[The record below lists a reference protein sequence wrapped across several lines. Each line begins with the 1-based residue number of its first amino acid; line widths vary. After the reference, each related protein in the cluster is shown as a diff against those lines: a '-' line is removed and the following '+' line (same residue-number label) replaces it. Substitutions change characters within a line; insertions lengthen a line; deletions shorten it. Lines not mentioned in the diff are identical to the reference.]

1 METVGIGAACLSE
14 LSRPVSL
21 PASVSGLNMLTVS
34 GERRIDPPV
43 SDWPALN
50 VSPLSKKHVTDFRPG
65 RRLSPAAA
73 AAAAELHITG
83 SDVVPTHLNP

>member
-1 METVGIGAACLSE
+1 METARIGAACLSE

-21 PASVSGLNMLTVS
+21 PESVSGLNMLTVS

-43 SDWPALN
+43 SDWPALD

-73 AAAAELHITG
+73 AELHITG